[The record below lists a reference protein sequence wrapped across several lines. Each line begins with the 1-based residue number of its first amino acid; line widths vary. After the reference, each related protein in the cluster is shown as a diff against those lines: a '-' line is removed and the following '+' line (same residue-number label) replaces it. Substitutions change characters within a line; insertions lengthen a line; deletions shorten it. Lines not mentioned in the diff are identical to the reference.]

1 MRAHLDPDVSQQG
14 GRGGGGILL
23 GLQLVV
29 PLVVRVV
36 AVSRGGGGQQSL
48 LLLELLPLHQTWIHA
63 NLTYLA
69 FRFRL
74 ILLVFLIPDDSTV
87 RSR

>member
-1 MRAHLDPDVSQQG
+1 MRAHLDPDVPQQRG
-14 GRGGGGILL
+14 WGGGGLIL

-69 FRFRL
+69 FRFRF
-74 ILLVFLIPDDSTV
+74 ILLVFLIPGDSTV